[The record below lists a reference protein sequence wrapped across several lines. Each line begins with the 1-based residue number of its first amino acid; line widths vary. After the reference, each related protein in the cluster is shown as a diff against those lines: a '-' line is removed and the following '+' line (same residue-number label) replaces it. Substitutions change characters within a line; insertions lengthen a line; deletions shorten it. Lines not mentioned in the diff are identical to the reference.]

1 MGALLGRLALLEGIY
16 QLSWWWIG
24 LVPLAALLAIL
35 VITIGVGAGIV
46 AGWRVIKDE
55 IKAEFGLGRKL
66 SAPPDILLML
76 KQQEQQD

>member
-1 MGALLGRLALLEGIY
+1 
-16 QLSWWWIG
+16 
-24 LVPLAALLAIL
+24 VPLVALLAIL

-55 IKAEFGLGRKL
+55 IRAEFGLGRKL
-66 SAPPDILLML
+66 SVPSDILLML